1 MISEQ
6 GKAFR
11 PPSRVPYHG
20 PFPTLRRRPV
30 ITKTLVPALMLT
42 GIFLGAISN
51 ASAAPTGWSSVDHYG
66 LGYSNTARHDP
77 RDTNG
82 F

>member
-1 MISEQ
+1 MFNKTIAAVALAVLLGTTAAAVAQ
-6 GKAFR
+6 GWQ
-11 PPSRVPYHG
+11 G
-20 PFPTLRRRPV
+20 
-30 ITKTLVPALMLT
+30 
-42 GIFLGAISN
+42 SN
-51 ASAAPTGWSSVDHYG
+51 GYDGYTDRYG

>member
-1 MISEQ
+1 MFSKTI
-6 GKAFR
+6 AAI
-11 PPSRVPYHG
+11 
-20 PFPTLRRRPV
+20 TL
-30 ITKTLVPALMLT
+30 AL
-42 GIFLGAISN
+42 FLGTTAAAVAQGWQGTN
-51 ASAAPTGWSSVDHYG
+51 GYSADQYG

>member
-1 MISEQ
+1 MTRIMKS
-6 GKAFR
+6 
-11 PPSRVPYHG
+11 
-20 PFPTLRRRPV
+20 
-30 ITKTLVPALMLT
+30 LVPALLLS
-42 GIFLGAISN
+42 GIFLGAVSN
-51 ASAAPTGWSSVDHYG
+51 AMAAPAGWSNADHFG

>member
-1 MISEQ
+1 M
-6 GKAFR
+6 F
-11 PPSRVPYHG
+11 
-20 PFPTLRRRPV
+20 
-30 ITKTLVPALMLT
+30 TKIMKSLVPALVLS
-42 GIFLGAISN
+42 GLFLGAVSN
-51 ASAAPTGWSSVDHYG
+51 ASAAQSGWSNADKFS

>member
-1 MISEQ
+1 M
-6 GKAFR
+6 
-11 PPSRVPYHG
+11 
-20 PFPTLRRRPV
+20 L
-30 ITKTLVPALMLT
+30 TKIMKSLVPALVLS
-42 GIFLGAISN
+42 GIFLGAVSN
-51 ASAAPTGWSSVDHYG
+51 TMAAPRGWSSADPFH